1 LKTSNDIIVFPKIEN
16 SSQYLS
22 KSENSTNSNSLLTA
36 NTDQKDDIEFVFNDI
51 DQYQLEKIVDQEF
64 VIQFNDLSDTSLNFT
79 DEIIA
84 DNEFALDG
92 HIDFETSNNESI
104 KEDIEA
110 EEEPLVI
117 EFEDTLYQNLENNST
132 SKSAETIEF
141 GTISSISD
149 HENLSNEIQIE
160 FSQTEVAIEEVKAT
174 LFKDERYKAKILTA
188 LKMRDLNFEFHKISD
203 ITGISSEEMQNYEQ
217 YIALEAM
224 KESSHETETNNSE
237 NDDETATFAEPLNTI
252 SNTNQI
258 YEDTYVENNNAIIES
273 KDSIENS
280 SQNTPQSSTKSNDF
294 ILDEKDK
301 RPFVSWLEMLSPEKY
316 SDIENNETTKLEKTN
331 PLGIEDNFEFE
342 GQQYTLEESEFND
355 PIKHY
360 IQEQIETK
368 KTKIHPSKTYKPKSI
383 DSIDFE
389 EIISETLA
397 KLYIKQGHKEKGI
410 RMYDKLILKF
420 PEKSVYFASEIEK
433 LK

>member
-1 LKTSNDIIVFPKIEN
+1 M
-16 SSQYLS
+16 
-22 KSENSTNSNSLLTA
+22 
-36 NTDQKDDIEFVFNDI
+36 
-51 DQYQLEKIVDQEF
+51 DQYQKENKVDQEF
-64 VIQFNDLSDTSLNFT
+64 VIQFNDLRDTSLNFT

-92 HIDFETSNNESI
+92 HIEFESSNSESI
-104 KEDIEA
+104 QKDIEE

-117 EFEDTLYQNLENNST
+117 EFENALYQNLENNST

-141 GTISSISD
+141 GIISPISD
-149 HENLSNEIQIE
+149 QENLYNEIQIE
-160 FSQTEVAIEEVKAT
+160 FSQTEAAIEEDKAA
-174 LFKDERYKAKILTA
+174 LYKDERYKAKILTA
-188 LKMRDLNFEFHKISD
+188 LKMRDLNFEFHKIID

-224 KESSHETETNNSE
+224 KESSHETEINDLE
-237 NDDETATFAEPLNTI
+237 NEDKTATSLEPLNTL
-252 SNTNQI
+252 SNINHI
-258 YEDTYVENNNAIIES
+258 HEDTYIENNNVIIES

-280 SQNTPQSSTKSNDF
+280 SQNTTQSSTQSNDL
-294 ILDEKDK
+294 IIDEQGK
-301 RPFVSWLEMLSPEKY
+301 RPFVSWLEMLNPENN
-316 SDIENNETTKLEKTN
+316 SDIENSETTKLEKKN
-331 PLGIEDNFEFE
+331 PSEIEDNFEFE
-342 GQQYTLEESEFND
+342 VQQYSLEEGEFNE

-368 KTKIHPSKTYKPKSI
+368 KTKIPPSKTYKPKSI
-383 DSIDFE
+383 ETIDFE

>member
-1 LKTSNDIIVFPKIEN
+1 M
-16 SSQYLS
+16 
-22 KSENSTNSNSLLTA
+22 
-36 NTDQKDDIEFVFNDI
+36 
-51 DQYQLEKIVDQEF
+51 DQYQKENKVDQEF
-64 VIQFNDLSDTSLNFT
+64 VIQFNDLRDTSLNFT

-92 HIDFETSNNESI
+92 HIVFESSNSESI
-104 KEDIEA
+104 QKDIEE

-117 EFEDTLYQNLENNST
+117 EFENALYQNLENNST

-141 GTISSISD
+141 GIISPISD
-149 HENLSNEIQIE
+149 QENLYNEIQIE
-160 FSQTEVAIEEVKAT
+160 FSQTEAAIEEDKAA
-174 LFKDERYKAKILTA
+174 LYKDERYKAKILTA
-188 LKMRDLNFEFHKISD
+188 LKMRDLNFEFHKIID

-224 KESSHETETNNSE
+224 KESSHETEINDLE
-237 NDDETATFAEPLNTI
+237 NEDKTTTSLEPLNTL
-252 SNTNQI
+252 SNINHI
-258 YEDTYVENNNAIIES
+258 HEDTYIENDNVIIES

-280 SQNTPQSSTKSNDF
+280 SQNTTQSSTQSNDL
-294 ILDEKDK
+294 IIDEQGK
-301 RPFVSWLEMLSPEKY
+301 RPFVSWLEMLNPENN
-316 SDIENNETTKLEKTN
+316 SDIENSETTKLEKKN
-331 PLGIEDNFEFE
+331 PSEIEDNFEFE
-342 GQQYTLEESEFND
+342 VQQYSLEEGEFNE

-368 KTKIHPSKTYKPKSI
+368 KTKIPPSKTYKPKSI
-383 DSIDFE
+383 ETIDFE